1 MSGSEGVPTG
11 LVVSAHS
18 ADFIWRAGGAIALH
32 AKRGWQVKVVCLS
45 FGERGES
52 QKLWKDPTMT
62 VERVKKERQAEAE
75 RAGSILGAGDM
86 EFFDLGDYPLRTS
99 LEALDRLADI
109 YQSLRPQWVL
119 THSLEDPYNFDH
131 PEATRFAQEAR
142 VVAQAHGRKGAAAA
156 IGAPPVFLF
165 EPHQPE
171 QCNWK
176 PQVILNISDVWE
188 TKRKAFEVM
197 AAQEHLWEYYTRVA
211 LQRGAQGARNSERKM
226 TYGEAYQRVFP
237 LVTEQLV

>member
-1 MSGSEGVPTG
+1 MSGSQGVQTG

-32 AKRGWQVKVVCLS
+32 AKRGWHVKVVCLS

-52 QKLWKDPTMT
+52 QKLWKDSTMT
-62 VERVKKERQAEAE
+62 VERVKTERQAEAE

-176 PQVILNISDVWE
+176 PQVILNISEVWE

>member
-1 MSGSEGVPTG
+1 MSGSEGVSSG

-32 AKRGWQVKVVCLS
+32 AKRGWHVKVVCLS
-45 FGERGES
+45 FGEKGES

-176 PQVILNISDVWE
+176 PQVILNISEVWE